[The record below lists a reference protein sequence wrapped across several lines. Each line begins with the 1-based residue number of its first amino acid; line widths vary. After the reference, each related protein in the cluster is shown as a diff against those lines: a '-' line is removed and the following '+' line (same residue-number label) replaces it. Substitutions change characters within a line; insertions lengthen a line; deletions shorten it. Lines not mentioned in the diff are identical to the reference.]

1 MNTLGT
7 VLIAV
12 LAVSGAL
19 LAVRMILRVRRDLRL
34 QKRRQEARDAV
45 AAAQTAKAQQEAN
58 EQTAKAQAA
67 VEAEAARQA
76 ALVRLRFPGQQS
88 WIRATTYQ
96 ADTARLFPDME
107 VRPEAEFATESVS
120 G

>member
-45 AAAQTAKAQQEAN
+45 AAA
-58 EQTAKAQAA
+58 QTAKAQAA